1 MSDVAKRAS
10 RLTVLRHGHAVDRC
24 PTGDFDRALDER
36 GHAEI
41 ERAARE
47 LRALSSLPSL
57 ILASPARRTRESA
70 AYFASRSAVECSRSA
85 CSRSSTLSV
94 RRGHAI
100 RLQITRPFGVH
111 HAPAMACVT
120 EACRRSQVSCPW
132 RNSTDRVPSSTRKPN
147 ASSVMKQG
155 GAVRVADAGMFRAV
169 WW

>member
-70 AYFASRSAVECSRSA
+70 AVLQRVWAEPEDATAAAGLARRTEVQLRFEPRLYLARVD
-85 CSRSSTLSV
+85 TLQDIV
-94 RRGHAI
+94 TLNAPLRTHLLLVGHNPGLSDLLQHFDVARALGTGDWHSII
-100 RLQITRPFGVH
+100 R
-111 HAPAMACVT
+111 
-120 EACRRSQVSCPW
+120 
-132 RNSTDRVPSSTRKPN
+132 
-147 ASSVMKQG
+147 
-155 GAVRVADAGMFRAV
+155 
-169 WW
+169 

>member
-70 AYFASRSAVECSRSA
+70 AVLQRVWAEPEDATAAAGLARRTEVQLRFEPRLYLARVD
-85 CSRSSTLSV
+85 TLQDIITLQAPLQTHLLLVGHNPGLSDLLQHFDVPRALGTGDWHSIV
-94 RRGHAI
+94 R
-100 RLQITRPFGVH
+100 
-111 HAPAMACVT
+111 
-120 EACRRSQVSCPW
+120 
-132 RNSTDRVPSSTRKPN
+132 
-147 ASSVMKQG
+147 
-155 GAVRVADAGMFRAV
+155 
-169 WW
+169 

>member
-70 AYFASRSAVECSRSA
+70 AVLQRVWAEPEDATAAAGLADRTEVQLRFEPRLYLARVD
-85 CSRSSTLSV
+85 TLQD
-94 RRGHAI
+94 I
-100 RLQITRPFGVH
+100 ITL
-111 HAPAMACVT
+111 HAPLQTHLLLVGHNPGL
-120 EACRRSQVSCPW
+120 SDLLQHF
-132 RNSTDRVPSSTRKPN
+132 DVPRALGTGDWHSI
-147 ASSVMKQG
+147 
-155 GAVRVADAGMFRAV
+155 VR
-169 WW
+169 